1 MKRSA
6 DDQSFE
12 KIAPP
17 DDKRKCTETK
27 LCTPFC
33 EPDCPSRGEHN
44 EWIISLVNLQE
55 KSGINDWKASVEKA
69 KDAFDFNRPLPDPV
83 FKYRYPLLHWAA
95 ILGKVKAINWL
106 LKQEFIVLYTNADD
120 TPRSRLSVS
129 NETVLFSTVRFL
141 HEGVKTREKHHIINV
156 FSNILDA
163 FLKHDPSVLLVEEG
177 QSKNTVLHV
186 CAEGKEG
193 SLTPPFMYLK
203 RLLGKLQEHYER
215 NPKTPVRPRYLLA
228 KRNDDGDAFVHV
240 LAKNIKNK
248 EARDVFKFAKGKFPL
263 QCLENLKNVDEKTHD
278 DIVNALKPDP
288 EVYQTNSFEIESCFP
303 GTPEGGEE
311 DDESVSTPGS
321 VDGRKR
327 SSTREYIEEEL
338 RRTLY
343 PQDIFGSGQRKEI
356 TSPSSQGY
364 RRLKDPPSEIFPDS
378 QSDGMSQSLD
388 EAIGTRPHESRS
400 QEELVQ
406 GNTVEPVNLQPL
418 IVPASSTREGIQASV
433 EKFFKDKE
441 IALKEAKRNLLECQE
456 RKKRV
461 TKEEEERKALVQ
473 NLEKE
478 IINFKGFLQSILL

>member
-12 KIAPP
+12 EIAPP

-27 LCTPFC
+27 QCTPFC

-55 KSGINDWKASVEKA
+55 KSGINNWKTSVEKA
-69 KDAFDFNRPLPDPV
+69 KDAIDFNQPLPDPV
-83 FKYRYPLLHWAA
+83 CEYRYPLLHWAA

-141 HEGVKTREKHHIINV
+141 HEGVKTREKHHIITV

-163 FLKHDPSVLLVEEG
+163 FLKHDPSVLLVKEG

-203 RLLGKLQEHYER
+203 RLLGKLKEHYES
-215 NPKTPVRPRYLLA
+215 NPETPVRPRDLLLA

-248 EARDVFKFAKGKFPL
+248 EARDVFKKFKKSR
-263 QCLENLKNVDEKTHD
+263 QEN
-278 DIVNALKPDP
+278 P
-288 EVYQTNSFEIESCFP
+288 
-303 GTPEGGEE
+303 
-311 DDESVSTPGS
+311 
-321 VDGRKR
+321 
-327 SSTREYIEEEL
+327 
-338 RRTLY
+338 
-343 PQDIFGSGQRKEI
+343 
-356 TSPSSQGY
+356 
-364 RRLKDPPSEIFPDS
+364 
-378 QSDGMSQSLD
+378 
-388 EAIGTRPHESRS
+388 
-400 QEELVQ
+400 
-406 GNTVEPVNLQPL
+406 
-418 IVPASSTREGIQASV
+418 
-433 EKFFKDKE
+433 
-441 IALKEAKRNLLECQE
+441 
-456 RKKRV
+456 
-461 TKEEEERKALVQ
+461 
-473 NLEKE
+473 
-478 IINFKGFLQSILL
+478 